1 MQKVGEDRH
10 MTDSAPSSATLKVLL
25 VEDEPLIAM
34 TITDILEEFGHSV
47 LEAVSARE
55 ALAIF
60 EREQGVDLLITDL
73 GLPDMPG
80 EQLARRIREARPEL
94 PILFATGRSAEA
106 AIAADAFAPPFERL
120 SKPFLM
126 NELQAAI
133 GRLISAR

>member
-1 MQKVGEDRH
+1 MS
-10 MTDSAPSSATLKVLL
+10 DSALASAKLKVLL

-55 ALAIF
+55 ALDIF
-60 EREQGVDLLITDL
+60 RREQRVDLLVTDL

-80 EQLARRIREARPEL
+80 EQLAQRLRDLQPGL
-94 PILFATGRSAEA
+94 PILFATGRSADA
-106 AIAADAFAPPFERL
+106 ALSDHPFEQPFERL

-126 NELQAAI
+126 NELQDAI
-133 GRLISAR
+133 ARLMSPR

>member
-1 MQKVGEDRH
+1 MIESRAS
-10 MTDSAPSSATLKVLL
+10 MAPLKVLL

-47 LEAVSARE
+47 FEAVSAKE
-55 ALAIF
+55 AISIF
-60 EREQGVDLLITDL
+60 EAEQGVDLLITDL

-80 EQLARRIREARPEL
+80 EQLASKLREARPDL
-94 PILFATGRSAEA
+94 PILFATGRSADSA
-106 AIAADAFAPPFERL
+106 LAGDQLSPPLERL

-133 GRLISAR
+133 ERLMASA

>member
-1 MQKVGEDRH
+1 M
-10 MTDSAPSSATLKVLL
+10 LKVLL

-60 EREQGVDLLITDL
+60 EREKGVDLLITDL

-80 EQLARRIREARPEL
+80 EDLARRMRDVQPSL

-106 AIAADAFAPPFERL
+106 AVEADSFAPPFERL

-126 NELQAAI
+126 NDLQDAI
-133 GRLISAR
+133 DRLMAKR